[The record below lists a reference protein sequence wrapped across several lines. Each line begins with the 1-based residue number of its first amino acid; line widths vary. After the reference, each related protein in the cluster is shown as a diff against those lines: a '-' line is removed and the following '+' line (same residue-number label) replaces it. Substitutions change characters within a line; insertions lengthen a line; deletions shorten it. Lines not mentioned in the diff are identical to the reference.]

1 MLKKVKMNF
10 KNDHRKNLKCENCEM
25 EEDEYLFPQ
34 LMQVAKSV
42 PRVHLLWKAEKNL
55 FEIGKP
61 IFEIRKQVLCK
72 HLCKLVFTI
81 KNNMFPKEVLV

>member
-42 PRVHLLWKAEKNL
+42 PRVHLL
-55 FEIGKP
+55 
-61 IFEIRKQVLCK
+61 
-72 HLCKLVFTI
+72 
-81 KNNMFPKEVLV
+81 